1 MAPDLEVLSLK
12 LPIMGFLP
20 WGWLGVAEAIVVSL
34 PALLGVVVAA
44 VVVLVFAA
52 VVVLVFAA
60 SEDPW
65 FDSRSSE

>member
-1 MAPDLEVLSLK
+1 
-12 LPIMGFLP
+12 MGFLP

-52 VVVLVFAA
+52 